1 MMVGGSSGLAKR
13 GRKGRLAMSM
23 VIPIHKPAPDAV
35 SRKMCQPSFAEIM
48 NAGIWIFCEKG
59 NWEFIHAAH
68 CSHVLQDGGSFK
80 SDTVENC
87 KRKSYV
93 VGVLVAKKWQQLNE
107 RFNQISHV
115 CPICIL
121 DVQIKVMFSILN
133 AGHVI
138 QIVKHC
144 SL

>member
-1 MMVGGSSGLAKR
+1 MKYEKIPEQIFVMVGGSGLAKR

-23 VIPIHKPAPDAV
+23 VIPIHKPGPDAV
-35 SRKMCQPSFAEIM
+35 SRKICQPSFAEIM

-107 RFNQISHV
+107 RFNQISMS
-115 CPICIL
+115 
-121 DVQIKVMFSILN
+121 VQFVFLMSRLKS
-133 AGHVI
+133 
-138 QIVKHC
+138 C
-144 SL
+144 SQF